1 MAAARGFDVRVFGST
16 VRGEDGEK
24 SDLDVLVTLGDDERF
39 FEAFALIDEM
49 RKAVPEAKLDALLDI
64 MARPEVR
71 KAALEQGI
79 PL

>member
-1 MAAARGFDVRVFGST
+1 MAATRGFVVRVFGST
-16 VRGEDGEK
+16 ARGDDSEE
-24 SDLDVLVTLGDDERF
+24 SDLDLLVTLGNDERF

-71 KAALEQGI
+71 NAALEQGI